1 MQKTSTIWLDG
12 KFVPW
17 EKASIH
23 VLSHSL
29 HYGGAVFEGIR
40 VYKTSRGP
48 AIFRL
53 SEHTQRLLYSAKV
66 LKMKVSFSEKKI
78 NQAIIETIRKNK
90 LQEGYIRPI
99 FFTGQKMGLN
109 PIGAPLHFAI
119 ACWPWGKYLSED
131 PIKVKI
137 SSFVRIHPQ
146 SSVMGAKISGH
157 YANSIMAV
165 LEIAGTKY
173 QEALLLD
180 YKGNIAEG
188 PGENFFM
195 VKKGVLLMPRL
206 GTILSGITRA
216 TVIELARDL
225 KIPLKETLLKPDD
238 AYRADEAFFSG
249 TAAEITPIASL
260 DDHVFG
266 RGKIGPITKTLQDAF
281 MDLVHGRNKKYLK
294 YLTVV

>member
-1 MQKTSTIWLDG
+1 MQKTKYIWLDG

-17 EKASIH
+17 DKASIH

-40 VYKTSRGP
+40 VYETEKGP

-53 SEHTQRLLYSAKV
+53 EEHTKRLMYSAKA
-66 LKMKVSFSEKKI
+66 LKMNVPYSEKEL
-78 NQAIIETIRKNK
+78 NEVTLELVRKNK
-90 LQEGYIRPI
+90 LKHGYIRPI
-99 FFTGQKMGLN
+99 IFHGQKMGLN
-109 PIGAPLHFAI
+109 PIGSPLHIAI

-137 SSFVRIHPQ
+137 SSFVRIHPE
-146 SSVMGAKISGH
+146 SSVTDAKISGH

-180 YKGNIAEG
+180 YKGNVAEG

-195 VKKGVLLMPRL
+195 VKDGEISTPSL
-206 GTILSGITRA
+206 GTILSGITRS
-216 TVIELARDL
+216 TILQLAKDL
-225 KIPLKETLLKPDD
+225 KISLKERTIKPKEIFT
-238 AYRADEAFFSG
+238 ADEAFFTG
-249 TAAEITPIASL
+249 TAAEVTPIASI
-260 DDHVFG
+260 DDHVLNK
-266 RGKIGPITKTLQDAF
+266 GKEGPITAQLKKSY
-281 MDLVHGRNKKYLK
+281 MEVVHGRNKKYDR
-294 YLTVV
+294 YLSYV